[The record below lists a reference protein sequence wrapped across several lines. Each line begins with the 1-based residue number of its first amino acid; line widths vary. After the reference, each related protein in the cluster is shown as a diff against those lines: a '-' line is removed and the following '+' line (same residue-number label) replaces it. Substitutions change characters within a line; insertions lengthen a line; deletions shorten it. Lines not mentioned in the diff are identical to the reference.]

1 MEGLACSPNY
11 PINIPP
17 ALKAERPFVP
27 YCTIDDHHM
36 MVSNFVF
43 QAQYQRRVVLQ
54 SQDFL
59 GGFYLGQEVGQPGV
73 SRVALGVTRV
83 LPSLLFKLAAAQK
96 EKKYREE
103 K

>member
-1 MEGLACSPNY
+1 M
-11 PINIPP
+11 
-17 ALKAERPFVP
+17 
-27 YCTIDDHHM
+27 
-36 MVSNFVF
+36 
-43 QAQYQRRVVLQ
+43 LQ

-103 K
+103 KWAVAGGKSGQHGGRLWEPYMGRTGGAHSILLSDGILCNIVYFDIFFL